1 MVDHGMLETRP
12 GCGWHDNDN
21 GVKALTVLAFN
32 QGRNQAAL
40 SAVRSTAYDGC
51 KTLVWQWG
59 LYFVAYD
66 LISVGL
72 AYQNAVVVLHF
83 SDLHGQNPCVYGAV
97 RYLCEMNTRIST
109 DRRVLVDVLRF
120 IIARIGCALQRGLS
134 DNNLLFFLFLF
145 F

>member
-1 MVDHGMLETRP
+1 MLETRS
-12 GCGWHDNDN
+12 GGGWHHNHN
-21 GVKALTVLAFN
+21 GVKALTVLAFY
-32 QGRNQAAL
+32 QGGDQAAL

-59 LYFVAYD
+59 LYFCAYHF
-66 LISVGL
+66 ISVGL

-83 SDLHGQNPCVYGAV
+83 SDLHGQNTCVYGAV

-109 DRRVLVDVLRF
+109 DRRVLVDILRF
-120 IIARIGCALQRGLS
+120 FIARIGCALQRGLS